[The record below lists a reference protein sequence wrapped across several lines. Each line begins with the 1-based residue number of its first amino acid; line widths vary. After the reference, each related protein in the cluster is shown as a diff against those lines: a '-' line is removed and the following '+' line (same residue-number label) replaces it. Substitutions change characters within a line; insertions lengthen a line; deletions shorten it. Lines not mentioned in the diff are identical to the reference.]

1 MNKNDLV
8 IGISASGST
17 PYVIGGLEMCKKNK
31 ITTGCITCNQKTKIA
46 ENSDFP
52 IEVIVGPEYV
62 TGSSRMKAGTAQK
75 MILNMISTTVM
86 IKLGRIHDNK
96 MIDMKLSNNKLYERA
111 VRILK
116 TILDIETEAAK
127 KLIEEHKNIRTA
139 IENFKNR

>member
-31 ITTGCITCNQKTKIA
+31 ITTGCITCNQNTKIA

-116 TILDIETEAAK
+116 TILDIETETAK

-139 IENFKNR
+139 IENFKK